1 MMINQYWL
9 IFWVDFY
16 FFFLSFPLFSM
27 VFIEIVSTDWGTC
40 FLSLNLSINQLG
52 RHLLCKVKTSLNIL
66 YSRWM
71 FMEFSGGSGRKASN
85 LVILSF
91 LKEKGCDRKCQ
102 SHTMLG
108 ENVLNEKKS
117 VLLWALENTNT
128 GLILYIK
135 LLKIAN

>member
-1 MMINQYWL
+1 M
-9 IFWVDFY
+9 
-16 FFFLSFPLFSM
+16 
-27 VFIEIVSTDWGTC
+27 
-40 FLSLNLSINQLG
+40 
-52 RHLLCKVKTSLNIL
+52 
-66 YSRWM
+66 
-71 FMEFSGGSGRKASN
+71 
-85 LVILSF
+85 VILCF

-108 ENVLNEKKS
+108 KNVLNEKKS